1 MMSLQGALYPWRFR
15 IVLALLALLVG
26 VIAWRIVDLQV
37 MDQGFLKGQGDARSV
52 RHIPIPAHRGLI
64 TDRNGE
70 PLAVSTPVTTLWG
83 NPKEL
88 QAARARWPELAKA
101 LGQDAAVLSERLQSQ
116 ASREFMYL
124 VRGLTPEQGQE
135 ILDLK
140 IPGVY
145 AQEEFRRFYPAG
157 EVAAHV
163 VGFTDI
169 DDRGREG
176 MELAYDEWL
185 AGVPGKRQVLKDR
198 RGRLIKDV
206 QVTKNAKPGKAMA
219 LSIDLRLQYLAHSEL
234 RNVVHEYGA
243 KAASLVMVDVKTGE
257 ILAMANQ
264 PTYNPNNRRNLQ
276 PAAMRNRA
284 MIDVFEPGST
294 VKPFSI
300 AAALATGKY
309 QPDSVVN
316 TLPGWM
322 RIGRYTIRDV
332 SRGGMLSLTGI
343 LMKSSNVGISKIALD
358 IGAEPVYA
366 VMQQAGFGQD
376 TGLGF
381 PGERVGNLPNH
392 RKWRDAETASLA
404 YGYGLSVTAVQLAHA
419 YAVLGNQ
426 GTNVPLSLLRLDRAQ
441 DGVQVIDKQISG
453 TVLQMLRAVVEEE
466 GGGGARA
473 KVPGYHVGGKSGTAK
488 KISGTGGYT
497 KDAYRSF
504 FAGVAPLSNPRIA
517 AVVVVDEPSKGQY
530 YGGLVAAPVFGKV
543 MARALRL
550 MNVAPDNLPPP
561 AELQTAEAAKGKEGA
576 ADADAIESPAATRRQ
591 RRPDP
596 RADARQPQGS
606 WWRPV
611 PGGAGAAA

>member
-1 MMSLQGALYPWRFR
+1 MSLQGALYPWRFR

-101 LGQDAAVLSERLQSQ
+101 LGQDAAVLSQRLQSQ
-116 ASREFMYL
+116 SSREFMYL

-561 AELQTAEAAKGKEGA
+561 AELQTAEAAKGK
-576 ADADAIESPAATRRQ
+576 
-591 RRPDP
+591 
-596 RADARQPQGS
+596 
-606 WWRPV
+606 
-611 PGGAGAAA
+611 GGRS

>member
-1 MMSLQGALYPWRFR
+1 M
-15 IVLALLALLVG
+15 G

-561 AELQTAEAAKGKEGA
+561 AELQTAEAAKGK
-576 ADADAIESPAATRRQ
+576 
-591 RRPDP
+591 
-596 RADARQPQGS
+596 
-606 WWRPV
+606 
-611 PGGAGAAA
+611 GGRS

>member
-1 MMSLQGALYPWRFR
+1 MTLQGALYPWRFR
-15 IVLALLALLVG
+15 IVLTLLALLVG
-26 VIAWRIVDLQV
+26 AIVWRIVDLQV

-88 QAARARWPELAKA
+88 QAAKSRWPDLAKA
-101 LGQDAAVLSERLQSQ
+101 LGQDAATLSERLRSQ
-116 ASREFMYL
+116 ASREFIYL

-135 ILDLK
+135 VLDLK

-206 QVTKNAKPGKAMA
+206 QVVKNAKAGKAMA

-234 RNVVHEYGA
+234 RNVVQEYGA

-300 AAALATGKY
+300 AAALGTGKY

-332 SRGGMLSLTGI
+332 SRGGMLTLTGI

-426 GTNVPLSLLRLDRAQ
+426 GSNVPLSLLRLDRTQ
-441 DGVQVIDKQISG
+441 DGVQVIDKEISG
-453 TVLQMLRAVVEEE
+453 IVLQMLRAVVEDE

-517 AVVVVDEPSKGQY
+517 TVIVVDEPSKGQY

-561 AELQTAEAAKGKEGA
+561 AELQTAEAAKGK
-576 ADADAIESPAATRRQ
+576 
-591 RRPDP
+591 
-596 RADARQPQGS
+596 
-606 WWRPV
+606 
-611 PGGAGAAA
+611 GGRI

>member
-1 MMSLQGALYPWRFR
+1 MSLQGALYPWRFR

-497 KDAYRSF
+497 TDAYRSF

-561 AELQTAEAAKGKEGA
+561 AELQTAEAAKGK
-576 ADADAIESPAATRRQ
+576 
-591 RRPDP
+591 
-596 RADARQPQGS
+596 
-606 WWRPV
+606 
-611 PGGAGAAA
+611 GGRS

>member
-1 MMSLQGALYPWRFR
+1 MTLQGALYPWRFR
-15 IVLALLALLVG
+15 IVLTLLALLVG
-26 VIAWRIVDLQV
+26 AIVWRIVDLQV

-88 QAARARWPELAKA
+88 QAAKSRWPDLAKA
-101 LGQDAAVLSERLQSQ
+101 LGQDAAALSERLRSQ
-116 ASREFMYL
+116 ASREFIYL

-135 ILDLK
+135 VLDLK

-206 QVTKNAKPGKAMA
+206 QVVKNAKAGKAMA

-234 RNVVHEYGA
+234 RNVVQEYGA

-300 AAALATGKY
+300 AAALGTGKY

-332 SRGGMLSLTGI
+332 SRGGMLTLTGI

-426 GTNVPLSLLRLDRAQ
+426 GSNVPLSLLRLDRTQ
-441 DGVQVIDKQISG
+441 DGVQVIDKEISG
-453 TVLQMLRAVVEEE
+453 IVLQMLRAVVEDE

-517 AVVVVDEPSKGQY
+517 AVIVVDEPSKGQY

-561 AELQTAEAAKGKEGA
+561 DELQTAEAAKGK
-576 ADADAIESPAATRRQ
+576 
-591 RRPDP
+591 
-596 RADARQPQGS
+596 
-606 WWRPV
+606 
-611 PGGAGAAA
+611 GGRI